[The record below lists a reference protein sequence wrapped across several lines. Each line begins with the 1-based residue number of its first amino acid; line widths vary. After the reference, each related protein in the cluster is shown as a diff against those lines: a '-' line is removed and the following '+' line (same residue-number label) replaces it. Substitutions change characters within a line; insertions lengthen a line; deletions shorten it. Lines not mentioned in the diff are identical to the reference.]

1 MGNSIGEF
9 ANVFKELADV
19 FTKNP
24 KGAAAVAVA
33 VGGLCFGYAAGYRD
47 GRNES
52 DQNNQ
57 KLLANFVAMY
67 NPLLK

>member
-24 KGAAAVAVA
+24 KGVAAVAVS
-33 VGGLCFGYAAGYRD
+33 VGGVAFGYAEGYRD

-57 KLLANFVAMY
+57 KLLANFAAMY
-67 NPLLK
+67 NQPLK